1 MAGQDKTEI
10 RTQLHAYLVKNHA
23 SVPAYIRN
31 KVSIRQ
37 FRRLGAEPALLPQA
51 QTKYY
56 LISLLIG

>member
-37 FRRLGAEPALLPQA
+37 LRRLGAEPALLPQ
-51 QTKYY
+51 K
-56 LISLLIG
+56 IP